1 MTNQLETLTTTTR
14 THRVQGGGGA
24 EIYVTE
30 TGNETGRPVL
40 FIHGISQCRLAWRNQ
55 MHSDLG
61 NDLRL
66 VAMDL
71 RGHGSSARPQDA
83 YGDSTVWA
91 DDIHAVISALGL
103 EQPILCGWSYGGV
116 VIGDYLHTYGEKA
129 IGGIALI
136 AAVSRLGEPVLPF
149 LGPEFLAVIPD
160 LFATDVEASTAA
172 LEKFVS
178 IATYVETTPEDFY
191 LALGY
196 NTDVPPH
203 VRQGMLSRTVNHDD
217 LLARLRLPTLILH
230 GLEDR
235 IVLPVMSEHHAGLI
249 PHAKVSFLPGI
260 GHVPFAED
268 ANRFNSELAAFAS
281 SL

>member
-1 MTNQLETLTTTTR
+1 
-14 THRVQGGGGA
+14 
-24 EIYVTE
+24 
-30 TGNETGRPVL
+30 
-40 FIHGISQCRLAWRNQ
+40 
-55 MHSDLG
+55 
-61 NDLRL
+61 
-66 VAMDL
+66 
-71 RGHGSSARPQDA
+71 
-83 YGDSTVWA
+83 
-91 DDIHAVISALGL
+91 
-103 EQPILCGWSYGGV
+103 
-116 VIGDYLHTYGEKA
+116 
-129 IGGIALI
+129 
-136 AAVSRLGEPVLPF
+136 VLPF